1 MFVFP
6 TFDSPIG
13 LKSYNHI
20 ASQKQLT
27 RPKLW
32 KWDIMVSEPRVKCG
46 DGRAVKLSRTR
57 VEFPAATRKVGE
69 ERDPGLGLDMD

>member
-1 MFVFP
+1 MMG
-6 TFDSPIG
+6 T
-13 LKSYNHI
+13 
-20 ASQKQLT
+20 
-27 RPKLW
+27 
-32 KWDIMVSEPRVKCG
+32 EPRVKSG